1 MLIRLT
7 HPSPMGSMFSWM
19 NFRSQPVCLSFSAS
33 FQTMLP
39 ALFSWRKSAGATGLC
54 APLVGSQQIQPASR
68 LVRSSFGVESSLLGI
83 ASGAE
88 SPTYA
93 ELYSGKWRHHRFG
106 EGSTTSSG

>member
-33 FQTMLP
+33 FQTTLP

-68 LVRSSFGVESSLLGI
+68 LVRTSFGVGS
-83 ASGAE
+83 AE

-106 EGSTTSSG
+106 EGATTSSE